1 MPKKSKFA
9 VCATDGSIKPKSAL
23 ENQPS
28 PQSAEF
34 LTIASGLVA
43 AYRKHERAYSA
54 QPLAYIEQVIAAL
67 GAERPVGEREYLA
80 EMLADLFPWVE
91 PEALNG
97 LLEVKMTLGPAGP
110 G

>member
-34 LTIASGLVA
+34 TKVASGLVA
-43 AYRKHERAYSA
+43 AYRKHEQAYSA
-54 QPLAYIEQVIAAL
+54 RPLAYVEQVIEAL
-67 GAERPVGEREYLA
+67 WSERPVSEYEYLP

-91 PEALNG
+91 PEALKG
-97 LLEVKMTLGPAGP
+97 LLDVKMTLGPAGP
-110 G
+110 A